1 MKLKR
6 LVLFLLALMLV
17 SCTAIFGP
25 EPTPTEDF
33 MAEMVETAM
42 ATAAATVLPT
52 VGAVVTPVPDV
63 ETSVRAYL
71 DAWIADDYS
80 SMYTMLTSIS
90 RDAISLEDFED
101 RYRSVAAEV
110 ALGGIEYQILS
121 SLVHN
126 AQSAQASYRV
136 TLQSVLVGNIQRDS
150 VINLSMEENAWRVQ
164 WADELILPELAG
176 GNTLWMDR
184 LVPARA
190 NIYDR
195 EGEIIVGYTD
205 AVSVGIVPG
214 RIDPEQEEDFLNDLQ
229 WITGIHPV
237 AISQSYVDFPFGVDW
252 YLPLGEVTL
261 EHVSRYYTIANG
273 YDDGVLFMYP
283 YESRFYYD
291 NGIAPQTVGYVSR
304 IQADEEEEYLR
315 LGFRRDEKVGRQGIE
330 KWGDPYLTG
339 GRGGTLYVLN
349 PDNEVVTQLADLP
362 AEPAQPIYT
371 TLDAGL
377 QQAAQLTLTKYAG
390 AVVVME
396 IDTGRVLAMASS
408 PWFDPNAFEP
418 TNYNYSYQL
427 EDIYGG
433 FSGQPLLN
441 RATQGQYPLGSVFK
455 IITMAA
461 ALESGLYTPETV
473 YDCQYTFTEVVGIEP
488 RNDWTWDHCQEEIAS
503 GGECNSS
510 STLPS
515 GELTLPQGLMRSCNP
530 YFWHMG
536 LDLYRQGMT
545 DAVSEMARA
554 FGLGSPTGIEGV
566 EEEDG
571 NIPDPEEEI
580 DALNNAIGQGD
591 TLVTPLQ
598 VAQFIAALGNGGTI
612 YQPQIIERIGLQGEE
627 PVFELEPIEK
637 GTLPLSPVTLDTLKR
652 AMISVVENRRGT
664 AYSVLGAYSSNI
676 TPLAGK
682 TGTAESVAESHAWF
696 AGYTRRN
703 RADKP
708 DIAVVVVAEFA
719 GEGSEVAAP
728 IFRAVVQHYF
738 EGRRTYLLPW
748 ESSVGVLDT
757 SDPEAEATPEP

>member
-1 MKLKR
+1 MNLKR
-6 LVLFLLALMLV
+6 LVPVLLALILA
-17 SCTAIFGP
+17 SCTAIGWP

-42 ATAAATVLPT
+42 ATAAATVLPS
-52 VGAVVTPVPDV
+52 VVPQVTPVPDV
-63 ETSVRAYL
+63 ETSVTAYL

-80 SMYTMLTSIS
+80 SMYTMLTSVS
-90 RDAISLEDFED
+90 RDAISLEDFEE

-121 SLVHN
+121 SLVRN

-150 VINLSMEENAWRVQ
+150 VMNLSMEESAWRVQ
-164 WADELILPELAG
+164 WSDELILPELAG

-195 EGEIIVGYTD
+195 EGEIIVGYTE

-237 AISQSYVDFPFGVDW
+237 GISQSYVDFPFGVDW

-261 EHVSRYYTIANG
+261 DHVSRFYTIGNG
-273 YDDGVLFMYP
+273 YDNGVLFMYP
-283 YESRFYYD
+283 FESRFYYD

-304 IQADEEEEYLR
+304 IQADEEEDYLR
-315 LGFRRDEKVGRQGIE
+315 FGFRRDEKVGRQGIE
-330 KWGDPYLTG
+330 KWGESYLTG

-349 PDNEVVTQLADLP
+349 PDNEVVTQLADSP

-377 QQAAQLTLTKYAG
+377 QQAAQITLLKYSG

-396 IDTGRVLAMASS
+396 VDTGRVLAMASS

-461 ALESGLYTPETV
+461 AMESGLYTPETI
-473 YDCQYTFTEVVGIEP
+473 YDCQYTFTEVVGLEP
-488 RNDWTWDHCQEEIAS
+488 RFDWTWDHCQDELATE
-503 GGECNSS
+503 GECD
-510 STLPS
+510 TPPS

-571 NIPDPEEEI
+571 NIPDPAEEI

-627 PVFELEPIEK
+627 PVFELEPIVK
-637 GTLPLSPVTLDTLKR
+637 GTLPLSPETLDTLKR

-664 AYSVLGAYSSNI
+664 AYFPLGAYSSNI
-676 TPLAGK
+676 VPLAGK
-682 TGTAESVAESHAWF
+682 TGTAESVGESHAWF

-708 DIAVVVVAEFA
+708 DIAVVVIAEFA

-748 ESSVGVLDT
+748 ESAVGVLDT
-757 SDPEAEATPEP
+757 SDPEEEAAPEP